1 MLDRLHQIWQRAV
14 YVLNHATEIQVNQSS
29 DRAGHAYFEIYDP
42 STGKSNT
49 FGTEQ
54 EIRAWLD
61 QNHY

>member
-1 MLDRLHQIWQRAV
+1 MLDRLYQLWQHAV
-14 YVLNHATEIQVNQSS
+14 YVLNHATEIQVSQGS

-42 STGKSNT
+42 NTGKSNT

-61 QNHY
+61 QTHY